1 MLRLGFQDAT
11 AVRLIVLYVLCKS
24 LHKTRLLKNDGQKPF
39 SIWNAQLLFPALAF
53 QEFTRVHTLLRL
65 MSLSV
70 KQILSSPSDQQG
82 LRVRVRDGHGGH
94 PQADQIYL
102 RQPRE
107 GQRVLLHPGGAGH
120 SAAGESLAHAHA
132 HALAS
137 ALAHALTSPG
147 PGLHYRPNVSIQFTA
162 ERNAPLFLARHEPV
176 TFCVSGF
183 CFVFVRRAASILTPN
198 ESSCP
203 SFFHITPL
211 SFPLRSVTR
220 KRLL

>member
-11 AVRLIVLYVLCKS
+11 AVRLIVLCKS
-24 LHKTRLLKNDGQKPF
+24 LHKTRLLKNNGQKPF

-53 QEFTRVHTLLRL
+53 QEFTRVHTRLRL

-107 GQRVLLHPGGAGH
+107 RQRVLLHPGGAGH

-137 ALAHALTSPG
+137 ALAHAPTNL
-147 PGLHYRPNVSIQFTA
+147 LYRPNVSIQFTA
-162 ERNAPLFLARHEPV
+162 ETNAPLFLANR
-176 TFCVSGF
+176 
-183 CFVFVRRAASILTPN
+183 
-198 ESSCP
+198 
-203 SFFHITPL
+203 
-211 SFPLRSVTR
+211 
-220 KRLL
+220 